1 MKNIAIVLGSFH
13 KDLVTQMLGEA
24 KKTAEGLGLNVV
36 KEVWVPGS
44 VEKPL
49 AIQQLLKQ
57 DGIDGVV
64 VLGIIERGGTK
75 HGMVMGQSLMHFV
88 MQLSLDYS
96 KPIGLGVLGP
106 EIEPDQI
113 EPRVLPYAKK
123 AVVAVADMLAKEY

>member
-1 MKNIAIVLGSFH
+1 MKKIGIVLGSFH
-13 KDLVTQMLGEA
+13 KDLVTQMLEEA
-24 KKTAEGLGLNVV
+24 KKTAEELGLTVA
-36 KEVWVPGS
+36 KEVWVHGS

-64 VLGIIERGGTK
+64 VLGIIERGETK

-106 EIEPDQI
+106 EILPDQI
-113 EPRVLPYAKK
+113 EPRVLPYARK
-123 AVVAVADMLAKEY
+123 AVVATADMLAKEY